1 MDLNNRDIFQYI
13 LVALFLGI
21 GVIAVIA
28 FSLDRPAAR
37 TDNQGVVIRDVTIWG
52 YFPADIMKRVLD
64 REELEHVEYVAFTR
78 TDFYNA
84 LLEAIAAGSPPD
96 LVMVDQ
102 GTLVLFRDKLFRLA
116 YEFYPEQT
124 FRNNFIEVAE
134 IFTDEQGIW
143 AIPLSV
149 DPMVMYWNRDM
160 FANAGLVEP
169 PVYWD
174 ELPALTERLN
184 DIDDAQTI
192 TKSTVAFGEMRNV
205 RNSKEIISTL
215 LLQVGVPI
223 TKLQNGKFEGRLRY
237 KPPGADEPPAYAALR
252 FYTDFS
258 DPTRRVFSWDRARP
272 EDRDVFIAND
282 LALYFGYLTEK
293 NTIEELNPTLNFD
306 VALMP
311 QPRGTDRRTTYARIT
326 GLAVPLASDNRNGA
340 LSVAYRLAGAD
351 IQAQLG
357 EATGRAPILKSELR
371 KPQST
376 IYWSTS
382 YDSSI
387 ISRTWLDP
395 SPLYSYRSFLGMVES
410 VQSARL
416 SISQAVLE
424 AERELTNM
432 GQ

>member
-1 MDLNNRDIFQYI
+1 MSMQKSTLKPQVSPASRSVRPVIITGVFSVPNTSMDLNNRDIFQYI

-37 TDNQGVVIRDVTIWG
+37 TDDQGVVIRDVTIWG

-174 ELPALTERLN
+174 ELPA
-184 DIDDAQTI
+184 
-192 TKSTVAFGEMRNV
+192 
-205 RNSKEIISTL
+205 
-215 LLQVGVPI
+215 
-223 TKLQNGKFEGRLRY
+223 
-237 KPPGADEPPAYAALR
+237 
-252 FYTDFS
+252 
-258 DPTRRVFSWDRARP
+258 
-272 EDRDVFIAND
+272 
-282 LALYFGYLTEK
+282 
-293 NTIEELNPTLNFD
+293 
-306 VALMP
+306 
-311 QPRGTDRRTTYARIT
+311 
-326 GLAVPLASDNRNGA
+326 
-340 LSVAYRLAGAD
+340 
-351 IQAQLG
+351 
-357 EATGRAPILKSELR
+357 
-371 KPQST
+371 
-376 IYWSTS
+376 
-382 YDSSI
+382 
-387 ISRTWLDP
+387 
-395 SPLYSYRSFLGMVES
+395 
-410 VQSARL
+410 
-416 SISQAVLE
+416 
-424 AERELTNM
+424 
-432 GQ
+432 